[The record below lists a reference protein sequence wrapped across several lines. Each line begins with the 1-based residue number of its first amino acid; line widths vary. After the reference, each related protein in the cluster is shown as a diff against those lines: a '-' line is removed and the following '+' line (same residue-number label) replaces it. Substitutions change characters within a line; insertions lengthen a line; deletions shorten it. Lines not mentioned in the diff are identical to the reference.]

1 MLRTLPMT
9 RRAPL
14 VQRLLLIAFFTALMI
29 LSAQAKLYFGSP
41 VPVTFQVLVVL
52 LAGMVLGAR
61 DGALSQIA
69 YLGLLALNLPVDAAA
84 SGIGAL
90 TGATAGYLISFA
102 PAALITG
109 LLTERAGDR
118 LLLRWAS
125 GLAGI
130 AVIYISGVIVLKA
143 VTGMDWGAV
152 WMAGVAPFVL
162 LDMLKAVVA
171 AGLSEGLR
179 ALIVRLPPV

>member
-9 RRAPL
+9 RHAPL
-14 VQRLLLIAFFTALMI
+14 IQRLVLIAFFTALTL
-29 LSAQAKLYFGSP
+29 LSAQVKLYFGSP
-41 VPVTFQVLVVL
+41 VPVTLQVLVVL

-61 DGALSQIA
+61 DGALSQFA

-84 SGIGAL
+84 SGLSAL

-102 PAALITG
+102 PAALVTG
-109 LLTERAGDR
+109 LLAERAGDR

-125 GLAGI
+125 GLAGV
-130 AVIYISGVIVLKA
+130 AVIYVSGVIVLGA
-143 VTGMDWGAV
+143 VTGMEWGAL
-152 WMAGVAPFVL
+152 WAAGVAPFVL
-162 LDMLKAVVA
+162 LDALKAVIA

-179 ALIVRLPPV
+179 ALIVRMPPL